1 MIAPLLIAPHRPI
14 HPSAHRSPSYRSART
29 GLAININLVHPKLGT
44 PLFIAC
50 RYGQEKLV
58 SRLLDLGADPNLV
71 TEDGRSAF
79 YMASEFGQDKVVKLL
94 LDRWPPLPLR
104 ERMQR
109 ADVAAADAARLA
121 SAAVAAAGNA
131 GAAEVARAAS
141 SARSG
146 VSIVQPGEK
155 TIDVD
160 RTTDSGKTALFI
172 ACEKGLA
179 DVVNVLLHHGE
190 ADARKPTAL
199 NKAPLYAAAEGGHE
213 AVLKALLPF
222 CKPSDVLKCTNF
234 GTTPLFIAQRIGH
247 KGIKRLLTEFCVND
261 MRAVEKKVRSEK
273 CGKKQGEYMSRLTSK
288 KKSSAVRGHQEQ
300 ERQRKAEEFDREID
314 LANDRIDE
322 IAAEMKTVTVNT
334 TERRRSWRDRAE
346 MAESNGGKAGGAAAG
361 SAAAA
366 GGKGGKGGGRQRST
380 SRAKRL
386 SKGLSK
392 TVGGRSSKALDVV
405 DRLAA
410 AYGDEMK
417 GEVAT
422 TSAPKAAGFDAE
434 LGAGAGTG
442 AGKKKKKRKKRGEGG
457 RAAYASTT
465 NASAAREGGTSDL
478 YRQSR
483 RQAGDSRMRE
493 ADSREGGGGGVGGG
507 GSEGAL
513 LAELMNSLGP
523 VGDARR
529 VLDTGGSSG
538 SGFDGDGGVAKEET
552 VEQKQRRQE
561 RRAMALQ
568 RRRQCI
574 EAGRSGNGNDGGGDD
589 GESEQLGKTGTEELP
604 PTPQS
609 APAMCSSPHSSS
621 ESKGS
626 VLATD
631 PRVDAQ
637 GPPDLGLS
645 RKAPQVDNLVRPPA
659 DPPGEPSA
667 ISIERRSVN
676 GVPMSLN
683 TDAVNSSKSRDR
695 LAEARQWAEENPSSP
710 DRSDPLFAG
719 ADGGGKVST
728 LSDILQEES
737 QRAEDDADRHARRER
752 LGRDSD
758 RLTRLK
764 AGVLGRNR
772 SASASEEAAA
782 TDGARGEDK
791 CKLQMPVVPVQA
803 RATKDRSSGG
813 IRRASGL
820 ADVPALSPNRL
831 PDVSSPSRR
840 AKKTP
845 RGGWEV
851 RSITIRMVFVFDQ
864 PAVVVVC
871 HFDSWC
877 KQNTLRV
884 LYVAVIVMYS
894 RPSADHPPPLTAC
907 KYVFLSSHL
916 CELCIAAS
924 HSLTRSRAR
933 AV

>member
-1 MIAPLLIAPHRPI
+1 M
-14 HPSAHRSPSYRSART
+14 
-29 GLAININLVHPKLGT
+29 
-44 PLFIAC
+44 
-50 RYGQEKLV
+50 

-346 MAESNGGKAGGAAAG
+346 MAESKGGKAGGAAAAG
-361 SAAAA
+361 SAAAGA
-366 GGKGGKGGGRQRST
+366 KGGKGGGRQRST

-392 TVGGRSSKALDVV
+392 TVGARSSKALDVV

-417 GEVAT
+417 GEVAAT
-422 TSAPKAAGFDAE
+422 NAPKTAGFDAE
-434 LGAGAGTG
+434 LGAGSGTG

-465 NASAAREGGTSDL
+465 NASAAREGSTSDL

-483 RQAGDSRMRE
+483 RQAGASRMRD
-493 ADSREGGGGGVGGG
+493 ADSSEGGGGDGGGVGGG

-529 VLDTGGSSG
+529 VLDTGGASD
-538 SGFDGDGGVAKEET
+538 SGFDGDGGAAKEET
-552 VEQKQRRQE
+552 VEQKQRQQE

-574 EAGRSGNGNDGGGDD
+574 EAGRSGNGADGDGDD
-589 GESEQLGKTGTEELP
+589 GESEQFRKTGTEELP

-631 PRVDAQ
+631 PRLDAQ

-676 GVPMSLN
+676 GVPMSFN
-683 TDAVNSSKSRDR
+683 TDPINSSKSRDR

-710 DRSDPLFAG
+710 DRSDPLVAG

-728 LSDILQEES
+728 LSDILKEES
-737 QRAEDDADRHARRER
+737 HRAEDDADRHARRER

-772 SASASEEAAA
+772 SASASEKAVA
-782 TDGARGEDK
+782 TDGAREEDK
-791 CKLQMPVVPVQA
+791 SKLQMPVVPVQT
-803 RATKDRSSGG
+803 RATKDRSSAG

-851 RSITIRMVFVFDQ
+851 CSIKTSVAHVYDQ
-864 PAVVVVC
+864 PAVVVVL
-871 HFDSWC
+871 S
-877 KQNTLRV
+877 TLTRGASICLCRV
-884 LYVAVIVMYS
+884 CCGD
-894 RPSADHPPPLTAC
+894 R
-907 KYVFLSSHL
+907 YVFAPA
-916 CELCIAAS
+916 C
-924 HSLTRSRAR
+924 
-933 AV
+933 

>member
-1 MIAPLLIAPHRPI
+1 M
-14 HPSAHRSPSYRSART
+14 
-29 GLAININLVHPKLGT
+29 
-44 PLFIAC
+44 
-50 RYGQEKLV
+50 

-346 MAESNGGKAGGAAAG
+346 MAESKGGKAGGAAAAG
-361 SAAAA
+361 SAAAGA
-366 GGKGGKGGGRQRST
+366 KGGKGGGRQRST

-392 TVGGRSSKALDVV
+392 TVGARSSKALDVV

-417 GEVAT
+417 GEVAAT
-422 TSAPKAAGFDAE
+422 NAPKTAGFDAE
-434 LGAGAGTG
+434 LGAGSGTG

-465 NASAAREGGTSDL
+465 NASAAREGSTSDL

-483 RQAGDSRMRE
+483 RQAGASRMRD
-493 ADSREGGGGGVGGG
+493 ADSSEGGGGDGGGVGGG

-529 VLDTGGSSG
+529 VLDTGGASD
-538 SGFDGDGGVAKEET
+538 SGFDGDGGAAKEET
-552 VEQKQRRQE
+552 VEQKQRQQE

-574 EAGRSGNGNDGGGDD
+574 EAGRSGNGADGDGDD
-589 GESEQLGKTGTEELP
+589 GESEQFRKTGTEELP

-631 PRVDAQ
+631 PRLDAQ

-676 GVPMSLN
+676 GVPMSFN
-683 TDAVNSSKSRDR
+683 TDPINSSKSRDR

-710 DRSDPLFAG
+710 DRSDPLVAG

-728 LSDILQEES
+728 LSDILKEES
-737 QRAEDDADRHARRER
+737 HRAEDDADRLARRER

-772 SASASEEAAA
+772 SASASEKAVA
-782 TDGARGEDK
+782 TEGAREEDK
-791 CKLQMPVVPVQA
+791 SKLQMPVVPVQT
-803 RATKDRSSGG
+803 RATKDRSSAG

-851 RSITIRMVFVFDQ
+851 CSIKTSVAHVYDQ
-864 PAVVVVC
+864 PAVIAVLSTLTRGASICSCRVC
-871 HFDSWC
+871 CGD
-877 KQNTLRV
+877 R
-884 LYVAVIVMYS
+884 
-894 RPSADHPPPLTAC
+894 
-907 KYVFLSSHL
+907 YVFAPE
-916 CELCIAAS
+916 C
-924 HSLTRSRAR
+924 
-933 AV
+933 

>member
-1 MIAPLLIAPHRPI
+1 M
-14 HPSAHRSPSYRSART
+14 
-29 GLAININLVHPKLGT
+29 
-44 PLFIAC
+44 
-50 RYGQEKLV
+50 

-346 MAESNGGKAGGAAAG
+346 MAESKGGKAGGAAAAG
-361 SAAAA
+361 SAAAGA
-366 GGKGGKGGGRQRST
+366 KGGKGGGRQRST

-392 TVGGRSSKALDVV
+392 TVGARSSKALDVV

-417 GEVAT
+417 GEVAAT
-422 TSAPKAAGFDAE
+422 NAPKTAGFDAE
-434 LGAGAGTG
+434 LGAGSGTG
-442 AGKKKKKRKKRGEGG
+442 AGKKKKKRKKRGESG

-465 NASAAREGGTSDL
+465 NASAAREGSTSDL

-483 RQAGDSRMRE
+483 RQAGASRMRD
-493 ADSREGGGGGVGGG
+493 ADSSEGGGGDGGGVGGG

-529 VLDTGGSSG
+529 VLDTGGASD
-538 SGFDGDGGVAKEET
+538 SGFDGDGGAAKEET
-552 VEQKQRRQE
+552 VEQKQRQQE

-574 EAGRSGNGNDGGGDD
+574 EAGRSGNGADGDGDD
-589 GESEQLGKTGTEELP
+589 GESEQFRKTATVELP

-631 PRVDAQ
+631 PRLDAQ
-637 GPPDLGLS
+637 GHPDLGLS

-676 GVPMSLN
+676 GVPMSFN
-683 TDAVNSSKSRDR
+683 TDPINSSKSRDR

-710 DRSDPLFAG
+710 DRSDPLVAG

-728 LSDILQEES
+728 LSDILKEES
-737 QRAEDDADRHARRER
+737 HRAEDDADRHARRER

-772 SASASEEAAA
+772 SASASEKAVA
-782 TDGARGEDK
+782 TDGAREEDK
-791 CKLQMPVVPVQA
+791 SKLQMPVVPVQT
-803 RATKDRSSGG
+803 RATKDRSSAG

-851 RSITIRMVFVFDQ
+851 CSIKTSVAHVYDQ

-877 KQNTLRV
+877 KHLFVSCMLR
-884 LYVAVIVMYS
+884 
-894 RPSADHPPPLTAC
+894 
-907 KYVFLSSHL
+907 
-916 CELCIAAS
+916 
-924 HSLTRSRAR
+924 
-933 AV
+933 